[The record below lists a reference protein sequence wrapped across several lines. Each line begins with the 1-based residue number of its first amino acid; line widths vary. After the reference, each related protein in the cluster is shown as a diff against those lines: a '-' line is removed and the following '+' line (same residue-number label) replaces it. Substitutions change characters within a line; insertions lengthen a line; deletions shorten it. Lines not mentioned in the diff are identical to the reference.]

1 VDQIKLLN
9 FADFFLIAQDEDL
22 NELRADL
29 IEAGLPAE
37 ANQDHILD
45 LLKQKRAELLIQT
58 GRKFKEN
65 YLKLKNENTLRNS
78 EIEFEVNEA
87 ALAYRNKSDNSD
99 KVEDAE
105 SVKMDLIKKAKEK
118 SKE

>member
-9 FADFFLIAQDEDL
+9 FADFFFIAQDEDL

-29 IEAGLPAE
+29 IEAGLASE
-37 ANQDHILD
+37 SNQDHILD

-65 YLKLKNENTLRNS
+65 YLKLKDESALRNS
-78 EIEFEVNEA
+78 ENEVDLSGLA
-87 ALAYRNKSDNSD
+87 IAYRKKSGNSE
-99 KVEDAE
+99 KEDDTD
-105 SVKMDLIKKAKEK
+105 SVIMDLIKQAKK
-118 SKE
+118 RST